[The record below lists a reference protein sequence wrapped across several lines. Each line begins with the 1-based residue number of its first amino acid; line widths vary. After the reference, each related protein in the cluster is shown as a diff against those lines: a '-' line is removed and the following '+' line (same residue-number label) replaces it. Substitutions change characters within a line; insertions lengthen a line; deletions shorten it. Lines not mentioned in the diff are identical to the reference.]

1 MIRMTALKALMLLCL
16 ALGMTVSI
24 EQRRIDEDHVRA
36 AHAALAFTNLA
47 AERDS
52 TRDVAT
58 TNSRVAALLGDSL
71 QLVEKHA
78 LQVAQR
84 GDALDRALGRERRAR
99 YALDASVDSLHRV
112 ASTPVAVNHDDG
124 IWMARFD
131 IREPPYTVQADVSMP
146 PPPDSARIALRVSID
161 AIPIEA
167 RVSCSPAN
175 EDGIRTATVTASS
188 PPWATVR
195 FGRIEQSPELCTSPA
210 LVRGRTPHRLVRFTP
225 LVIGGGRVV
234 ATDGSN
240 RWGLFVGAGV
250 RIGN

>member
-1 MIRMTALKALMLLCL
+1 MIRMTALKLLMLLCL
-16 ALGMTVSI
+16 TLGITVRI
-24 EQRRIDEDHVRA
+24 EEGRVSAEQSRA
-36 AHAALAFTNLA
+36 ATAALAVTNLA

-52 TRDVAT
+52 TRNVAR
-58 TNSRVAALLGDSL
+58 TNKRVAALLGDSL

-78 LQVAQR
+78 VQVAQR

-99 YALDASVDSLHRV
+99 YALDASVDSLHRA

-124 IWMARFD
+124 IRMARFD

-146 PPPDSARIALRVSID
+146 PPPDSAHIALRVSID

-188 PPWATVR
+188 PPWAKVR
-195 FGRIEQSPELCTSPA
+195 FGHVEQSPELCTSPA
-210 LVRGRTPHRLVRFTP
+210 LVRSRTPRRLVRFTP

-234 ATDGSN
+234 ATDGSS

-250 RIGN
+250 RIGH